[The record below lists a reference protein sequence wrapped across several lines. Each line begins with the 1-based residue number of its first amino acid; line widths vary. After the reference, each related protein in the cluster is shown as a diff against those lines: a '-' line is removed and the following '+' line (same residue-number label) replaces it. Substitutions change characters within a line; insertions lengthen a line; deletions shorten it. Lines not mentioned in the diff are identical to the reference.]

1 MDAFTTAYIEAL
13 LWSSMATDENGV
25 EYESLS
31 QFGTDDIKPET
42 LKKIIDDCNQ
52 FQQENKVILAKAA
65 ELGEDDEQAGHDFAL
80 TRNRHGAGFW
90 DRGLGEVGEQL
101 TKAAHLFGSWYF
113 WIENEKVCGEKG

>member
-1 MDAFTTAYIEAL
+1 MDAFTAAYIEAL
-13 LWSSMATDENGV
+13 LWSGMATDENGA

-31 QFGTDDIKPET
+31 QFDADDIEPET
-42 LKKIIDDCNQ
+42 LKKIVADCNR
-52 FQQENKVILAKAA
+52 FQQENETALAKAA
-65 ELGEDDEQAGHDFAL
+65 ELGEDDKRAGHDFAL

-113 WIENEKVCGEKG
+113 WIENKKVYGEDG